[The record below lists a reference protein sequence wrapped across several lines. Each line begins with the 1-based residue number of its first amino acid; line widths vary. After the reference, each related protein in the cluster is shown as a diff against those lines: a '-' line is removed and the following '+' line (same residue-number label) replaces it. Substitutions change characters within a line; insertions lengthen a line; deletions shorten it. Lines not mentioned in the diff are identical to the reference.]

1 MIAIRFHICE
11 KDDQVRWG
19 RVGKDPSM
27 LGLQVARQASAV
39 VEDIHALKD
48 SRTGMTTLQNI
59 NDSVRYAEV
68 ELRNDALR
76 CRV

>member
-1 MIAIRFHICE
+1 MIKSDGVESVEIRLCSASS
-11 KDDQVRWG
+11 G
-19 RVGKDPSM
+19 
-27 LGLQVARQASAV
+27 RQASAI
-39 VEDIHALKD
+39 VEDIHVLKD

>member
-1 MIAIRFHICE
+1 MIKSDGVESVEIHLCSASS
-11 KDDQVRWG
+11 G
-19 RVGKDPSM
+19 
-27 LGLQVARQASAV
+27 RQASAI
-39 VEDIHALKD
+39 VEDIRVLKD

>member
-1 MIAIRFHICE
+1 
-11 KDDQVRWG
+11 
-19 RVGKDPSM
+19 M
-27 LGLQVARQASAV
+27 LGFQVARQASAV